1 VQKRGRVGC
10 VMTVAAVLALAP
22 TAIARAAT
30 PQPVTMTIHESK
42 VDDGPSSGTFVGVGG
57 AFGSGTS
64 GTTLG
69 TSFSLNPRLF
79 GFCFVPVPPPG
90 AQEACLETRSPV
102 SFTFTASILV
112 STSEGA
118 FSLAFQGS
126 FVFVGFTD
134 TGYTVASSGTWRV
147 NEGSGSYVLLQGTGT
162 FTEQF
167 QIDTG
172 TNDEVGTDTFTGQL
186 QTK

>member
-1 VQKRGRVGC
+1 VQTRGRVAC
-10 VMTVAAVLALAP
+10 VMTIAAVLALVSTP
-22 TAIARAAT
+22 IAGAST

-64 GTTLG
+64 GTTLT
-69 TSFSLNPRLF
+69 TSFSLNPWLF
-79 GFCFVPVPPPG
+79 GFCFAPVPPPG
-90 AQEACLETRSPV
+90 AQQACQQTMSPV

-118 FSLAFQGS
+118 FSIVFQGS

-134 TGYTVASSGTWRV
+134 NGYTVASSGTWRV
-147 NEGSGSYVLLQGTGT
+147 NEGTGAYALLQGTGT

-167 QIDTG
+167 QIDTA
-172 TNDEVGTDTFTGQL
+172 TNDEVGTDVFTGQL